1 MVQKVILKPMI
12 HDRMITMGPISQ
24 KISKISIFEHFKKT
38 DLFKSGP
45 TIIAV
50 TCSIFKIRC

>member
-12 HDRMITMGPISQ
+12 HDHMKTMGPISQ
-24 KISKISIFEHFKKT
+24 KISKISIFEHFEKT

-50 TCSIFKIRC
+50 TC